1 MSKEAKKYFIPV
13 NGELVEVSEELYR
26 EYYRPIWNTRY
37 HVRKNGECSCTK
49 AQLWKCD
56 GVCPGCP
63 FYTAGKKVSLDTVI
77 GGENDELTLG
87 DTIADDSQTIESII
101 IEKELLEALYCQE
114 GISFPALKQA
124 GVKFAIIRA
133 GFSTKKDVTM
143 GKFVADCK
151 KHSIDYG
158 FYWYSY
164 AMSVEQALTEAEK
177 CIEVIKNLSPTYP
190 VFFDMEEKKQI
201 SGLNTDTR
209 TKMAIAFCEK
219 IRQAGFKPG
228 VYANPSFME
237 NYYDKSRIV
246 GRYDLWL
253 AHWTNSP
260 DCPSKYN
267 YGQTMWQWGLD
278 RIDEYDVDGDICFTD
293 YSKKKPV
300 EKNIDQLADEVLA
313 GKWDNGAERERL
325 LTAAGY
331 DYNAVQ
337 KKVNEKL
344 YRKTTDEI
352 AVEVIAGLWGN
363 GSERKKKLTEAGY
376 DYSEVQRKVNQLI
389 K

>member
-1 MSKEAKKYFIPV
+1 MKIK
-13 NGELVEVSEELYR
+13 
-26 EYYRPIWNTRY
+26 
-37 HVRKNGECSCTK
+37 
-49 AQLWKCD
+49 
-56 GVCPGCP
+56 GVDL
-63 FYTAGKKVSLDTVI
+63 S
-77 GGENDELTLG
+77 
-87 DTIADDSQTIESII
+87 
-101 IEKELLEALYCQE
+101 YCQE

-151 KHSIDYG
+151 KYGIEYG

-164 AMSVEQALTEAEK
+164 AMSIEQALTEAEK

-219 IRQAGFKPG
+219 IRRAGFKSG

-246 GRYDLWL
+246 GRYDIWL

-260 DCPSKYN
+260 GRLSKYS

-278 RIDEYDVDGDICFTD
+278 RIGSYDVDGDICFTD

-337 KKVNEKL
+337 KRVNEKL
-344 YRKTTDEI
+344 YKKTVYEI

-363 GSERKKKLTEAGY
+363 GSERKEKLTEAGY
-376 DYSEVQRKVNQLI
+376 DYSDVQRKVNQMI

>member
-1 MSKEAKKYFIPV
+1 MKIK
-13 NGELVEVSEELYR
+13 
-26 EYYRPIWNTRY
+26 
-37 HVRKNGECSCTK
+37 
-49 AQLWKCD
+49 
-56 GVCPGCP
+56 GVDL
-63 FYTAGKKVSLDTVI
+63 S
-77 GGENDELTLG
+77 
-87 DTIADDSQTIESII
+87 
-101 IEKELLEALYCQE
+101 YCQE

-143 GKFVADCK
+143 DRFVADCK
-151 KHSIDYG
+151 KYSIAYG

-164 AMSVEQALTEAEK
+164 AMSVKQAQAEAEK
-177 CIEVIKNLSPTYP
+177 CVDVIKGLSPTYP

-201 SGLNTDTR
+201 DGLNTDTR
-209 TKMAIAFCEK
+209 TKMAIAFCER
-219 IRQAGFKPG
+219 IRKAGFKPG
-228 VYANPSFME
+228 IYANPSFME

-246 GRYDLWL
+246 GKYDIWL

-260 DCPSKYN
+260 ERPSRYD

-278 RIDEYDVDGDICFTD
+278 KLDGYDIDRDICFFD
-293 YSKKKPV
+293 YAKSAPEKKTV
-300 EKNIDQLADEVLA
+300 DELADEVIA

-337 KKVNEKL
+337 KRVNEILNK
-344 YRKTTDEI
+344 KTVDEI
-352 AVEVIAGLWGN
+352 ANEVIRGEWGN
-363 GSERKKKLTEAGY
+363 GAERKKRLTAAGY

>member
-1 MSKEAKKYFIPV
+1 MMKIK
-13 NGELVEVSEELYR
+13 
-26 EYYRPIWNTRY
+26 
-37 HVRKNGECSCTK
+37 
-49 AQLWKCD
+49 
-56 GVCPGCP
+56 GVDL
-63 FYTAGKKVSLDTVI
+63 S
-77 GGENDELTLG
+77 
-87 DTIADDSQTIESII
+87 
-101 IEKELLEALYCQE
+101 YCQE
-114 GISFPALKQA
+114 GISFPALKKA

-143 GKFVADCK
+143 DKFVADCK
-151 KHSIDYG
+151 KYGIDYG

-164 AMSVEQALTEAEK
+164 AMSVEQAEAEAEK
-177 CIEVIKNLSPTYP
+177 CISVIKGLSPTYS

-201 SGLNTDTR
+201 GGLNTDTR
-209 TKMAIAFCEK
+209 TKMAIAFCKK
-219 IRQAGFKPG
+219 IRRAGFKPG
-228 VYANPSFME
+228 IYANPSFME

-246 GRYDLWL
+246 GKYDIWL

-278 RIDEYDVDGDICFTD
+278 RIVGYDVDGDICFTD
-293 YSKKKPV
+293 YGKKNPV
-300 EKNIDQLADEVLA
+300 KKTIDQLADEVLA

-363 GSERKKKLTEAGY
+363 GSARKEKLTEAGY
-376 DYSEVQRKVNQLI
+376 DYSEVQKRVNEMLG
-389 K
+389 

>member
-1 MSKEAKKYFIPV
+1 M
-13 NGELVEVSEELYR
+13 
-26 EYYRPIWNTRY
+26 
-37 HVRKNGECSCTK
+37 KNK
-49 AQLWKCD
+49 
-56 GVCPGCP
+56 GVDL
-63 FYTAGKKVSLDTVI
+63 S
-77 GGENDELTLG
+77 
-87 DTIADDSQTIESII
+87 
-101 IEKELLEALYCQE
+101 YCQE
-114 GISFPALKQA
+114 GISFPALKQV
-124 GVKFAIIRA
+124 GVRFAIIRA

-143 GKFVADCK
+143 DKFVADCK
-151 KHSIDYG
+151 KYGIDYG

-164 AMSVEQALTEAEK
+164 AMSIEQAQAEAEK

-246 GRYDLWL
+246 GRYDIWL

-260 DCPSKYN
+260 ERPSRYD

-278 RIDEYDVDGDICFTD
+278 RIGSYDVDGDICFKD
-293 YSKKKPV
+293 YSNKTV
-300 EKNIDQLADEVLA
+300 DELADEVLA

-325 LTAAGY
+325 LNAAGH
-331 DYNAVQ
+331 DYNAIQ
-337 KKVNEKL
+337 KRVNEKL

-363 GSERKKKLTEAGY
+363 GLARKEKLTEAGY

>member
-1 MSKEAKKYFIPV
+1 MKIK
-13 NGELVEVSEELYR
+13 
-26 EYYRPIWNTRY
+26 
-37 HVRKNGECSCTK
+37 
-49 AQLWKCD
+49 
-56 GVCPGCP
+56 GVDL
-63 FYTAGKKVSLDTVI
+63 S
-77 GGENDELTLG
+77 
-87 DTIADDSQTIESII
+87 
-101 IEKELLEALYCQE
+101 YCQE

-124 GVKFAIIRA
+124 GVRFAIIRA

-143 GKFVADCK
+143 DKFVADCK
-151 KHSIDYG
+151 KYGIDYG

-177 CIEVIKNLSPTYP
+177 CIEVIKTLSPTYP

-246 GRYDLWL
+246 GRYDIWL

-260 DCPSKYN
+260 GCPSKYN
-267 YGQTMWQWGLD
+267 YGQTIWQWGLD
-278 RIDEYDVDGDICFTD
+278 KIGGYDVDGDICFTD
-293 YSKKKPV
+293 YGKKKPV
-300 EKNIDQLADEVLA
+300 KKIIDQLADEVIF

-325 LTAAGY
+325 LNAAGY

-337 KKVNEKL
+337 KRVNEKL
-344 YRKTTDEI
+344 YKKTVDEI

-363 GSERKKKLTEAGY
+363 GAERKEKLMEAGY
-376 DYSEVQRKVNQLI
+376 DYSEVQKKVNQMI

>member
-1 MSKEAKKYFIPV
+1 M
-13 NGELVEVSEELYR
+13 
-26 EYYRPIWNTRY
+26 
-37 HVRKNGECSCTK
+37 KNK
-49 AQLWKCD
+49 
-56 GVCPGCP
+56 GVDL
-63 FYTAGKKVSLDTVI
+63 S
-77 GGENDELTLG
+77 
-87 DTIADDSQTIESII
+87 
-101 IEKELLEALYCQE
+101 YCQE

-143 GKFVADCK
+143 DKFVADCK
-151 KHSIDYG
+151 KYGVDYG

-164 AMSVEQALTEAEK
+164 AMSVEQAETEAEK
-177 CIEVIKNLSPTYP
+177 CISVIKGLSPTYP

-201 SGLNTDTR
+201 GGLNTDTR

-246 GRYDLWL
+246 GRYDIWL

-260 DCPSKYN
+260 ERPSRYD

-278 RIDEYDVDGDICFTD
+278 RIGSYDVDGDICFKD
-293 YSKKKPV
+293 YSNKTV
-300 EKNIDQLADEVLA
+300 DELADEVLV

-325 LTAAGY
+325 LNAAGY
-331 DYNAVQ
+331 DYNVVQ
-337 KKVNEKL
+337 KRVNEKL
-344 YRKTTDEI
+344 YKKTVDEI
-352 AVEVIAGLWGN
+352 ANEVIAGLWGN
-363 GSERKKKLTEAGY
+363 GTERKEKLTEAGY
-376 DYSEVQRKVNQLI
+376 DYSAVQKRVNEML
-389 K
+389 

>member
-1 MSKEAKKYFIPV
+1 MKIK
-13 NGELVEVSEELYR
+13 
-26 EYYRPIWNTRY
+26 
-37 HVRKNGECSCTK
+37 
-49 AQLWKCD
+49 
-56 GVCPGCP
+56 GVDL
-63 FYTAGKKVSLDTVI
+63 S
-77 GGENDELTLG
+77 
-87 DTIADDSQTIESII
+87 
-101 IEKELLEALYCQE
+101 YCQE

-143 GKFVADCK
+143 DKFVADCK
-151 KHSIDYG
+151 KYGIDYG

-164 AMSVEQALTEAEK
+164 AMSVEQAEAEAEK
-177 CIEVIKNLSPTYP
+177 CISVIKGLSPTYS

-201 SGLNTDTR
+201 GGLNTDTR
-209 TKMAIAFCEK
+209 TKMAIAFCKK
-219 IRQAGFKPG
+219 IRRAGFKPG
-228 VYANPSFME
+228 IYANPSFME

-246 GRYDLWL
+246 GKYDIWL

-267 YGQTMWQWGLD
+267 YGQTMWQWGVD
-278 RIDEYDVDGDICFTD
+278 KIGGYDVDGDICFTE
-293 YSKKKPV
+293 YGKKKPV
-300 EKNIDQLADEVLA
+300 EKTIDQLADEVLA

-337 KKVNEKL
+337 KRVNEKL
-344 YRKTTDEI
+344 YKKTVYEI

-363 GSERKKKLTEAGY
+363 GAERKEKLTEAGY
-376 DYSEVQRKVNQLI
+376 DYSEVQRRVNLLI

>member
-1 MSKEAKKYFIPV
+1 MKIK
-13 NGELVEVSEELYR
+13 
-26 EYYRPIWNTRY
+26 
-37 HVRKNGECSCTK
+37 
-49 AQLWKCD
+49 
-56 GVCPGCP
+56 GVDL
-63 FYTAGKKVSLDTVI
+63 S
-77 GGENDELTLG
+77 
-87 DTIADDSQTIESII
+87 
-101 IEKELLEALYCQE
+101 YCQE
-114 GISFPALKQA
+114 DISFPALKQV
-124 GVKFAIIRA
+124 GMKFAIIRA

-143 GKFVADCK
+143 DKFVADCK
-151 KHSIDYG
+151 NYGIAYG

-164 AMSVEQALTEAEK
+164 AMSIKQAQAEAEK
-177 CIEVIKNLSPTYP
+177 CVEVIKGLSPTYP

-201 SGLNTDTR
+201 SGLSTDIR

-246 GRYDLWL
+246 GRYDIWL

-260 DCPSKYN
+260 NCPSKYN

-278 RIDEYDVDGDICFTD
+278 KIDGYDIDGDICFFD
-293 YSKKKPV
+293 YAKSAPEKKTV
-300 EKNIDQLADEVLA
+300 DELADEVIA

-325 LTAAGY
+325 LTAAGH
-331 DYNAVQ
+331 DYNAIQ
-337 KKVNEKL
+337 KRVNEKL

-363 GSERKKKLTEAGY
+363 GSARKEKLTEAGY

>member
-1 MSKEAKKYFIPV
+1 MKIK
-13 NGELVEVSEELYR
+13 
-26 EYYRPIWNTRY
+26 
-37 HVRKNGECSCTK
+37 
-49 AQLWKCD
+49 
-56 GVCPGCP
+56 GVDL
-63 FYTAGKKVSLDTVI
+63 S
-77 GGENDELTLG
+77 
-87 DTIADDSQTIESII
+87 
-101 IEKELLEALYCQE
+101 YCQE

-143 GKFVADCK
+143 DKFVEDCK
-151 KHSIDYG
+151 KYGIDYG

-164 AMSVEQALTEAEK
+164 AMSVEQAQTEAEK
-177 CIEVIKNLSPTYP
+177 CIEVIKNLSPAYP
-190 VFFDMEEKKQI
+190 IFFDMEEKKQI
-201 SGLNTDTR
+201 DNLNTEIR

-246 GRYDLWL
+246 GKYDIWL

-260 DCPSKYN
+260 DYPSKYN

-278 RIDEYDVDGDICFTD
+278 RIGGYDVDGDICFTD
-293 YSKKKPV
+293 YGKKKPV
-300 EKNIDQLADEVLA
+300 EKAIDQLADEVLA

-337 KKVNEKL
+337 KRVNEKL

-363 GSERKKKLTEAGY
+363 GSERKEKLTEAGY
-376 DYSEVQRKVNQLI
+376 DYSEVQRKVNQMI

>member
-1 MSKEAKKYFIPV
+1 MKIK
-13 NGELVEVSEELYR
+13 
-26 EYYRPIWNTRY
+26 
-37 HVRKNGECSCTK
+37 
-49 AQLWKCD
+49 
-56 GVCPGCP
+56 GVDL
-63 FYTAGKKVSLDTVI
+63 S
-77 GGENDELTLG
+77 
-87 DTIADDSQTIESII
+87 
-101 IEKELLEALYCQE
+101 YCQE
-114 GISFPALKQA
+114 DISFPALKQA

-143 GKFVADCK
+143 DKFVEDCK
-151 KHSIDYG
+151 KYGIDYG

-201 SGLNTDTR
+201 DNLNTEIR

-246 GRYDLWL
+246 GRYDIWL

-260 DCPSKYN
+260 NCPSKYN

-278 RIDEYDVDGDICFTD
+278 RIGGYDVDGDICFTD
-293 YSKKKPV
+293 YSRKKPV
-300 EKNIDQLADEVLA
+300 EKTIDQLADEVLA

-331 DYNAVQ
+331 DYSAVQ
-337 KKVNEKL
+337 KRVNEILNK
-344 YRKTTDEI
+344 KTVDEI
-352 AVEVIAGLWGN
+352 ANEVICGEWGN
-363 GSERKKKLTEAGY
+363 GAERKEKLTAAGY
-376 DYSEVQRKVNQLI
+376 DYFAVQKRVNEML
-389 K
+389 